1 MVDGA
6 ALDWPH
12 LAETWPQKA
21 TQLIE
26 SGPTDASSPAPGA
39 ASSEVVSSR
48 RTSRTPMLLSSIL
61 DRREDSE
68 TVADPIAKDPIEKQ
82 ILVAGNLSEA
92 QVEAIRGFQRRKGL
106 TFAQAAITL
115 GLVRRESLLLALS
128 KHYNYP
134 VLGFG
139 SADAR
144 ISRELVA
151 GYQPFSAAAEAYRSV
166 RSALV
171 TGSLSQGK
179 NAFAVI
185 GARSRVGVTS
195 FAANLALSF
204 AQMAVPTLLVDANLR
219 RPRLT
224 GLFGLDKE
232 TEGLVEALTLR
243 ATGSSSSMIV
253 DVLPCLSLFVAGA
266 TAPHPQELLISKE
279 FLTLSQNAQ
288 RNFGVVIYDTPPA
301 LESADA
307 YVVASRV
314 GSAILVARRHRTTV
328 KDIENIAHTLTGNQ
342 CEIAGTVLGFH

>member
-1 MVDGA
+1 MSRKA
-6 ALDWPH
+6 ADW
-12 LAETWPQKA
+12 EGKV
-21 TQLIE
+21 E
-26 SGPTDASSPAPGA
+26 PA
-39 ASSEVVSSR
+39 
-48 RTSRTPMLLSSIL
+48 MLLSSIL

-68 TVADPIAKDPIEKQ
+68 AVAVPPARDPIEQQ
-82 ILVAGNLSEA
+82 ILAAGTISEA

-106 TFAQAAITL
+106 TFGHAAITL

-139 SADAR
+139 SANTR

-185 GARSRVGVTS
+185 GARSKVGVTS

-224 GLFGLDKE
+224 GPFWSRQRNGRLGRGADHSCDRIIIHDRRCPPLSVAVRRGGDSASSAGASDLQGIPDAIAKR
-232 TEGLVEALTLR
+232 AAQLR
-243 ATGSSSSMIV
+243 CGDLRYATGFGERRCLCRGVACRFGDPSGSPTPNESQRHREHHAHANGSSVRDCRHGPPTPVI
-253 DVLPCLSLFVAGA
+253 
-266 TAPHPQELLISKE
+266 
-279 FLTLSQNAQ
+279 
-288 RNFGVVIYDTPPA
+288 FGTPP
-301 LESADA
+301 SATSA
-307 YVVASRV
+307 IASQGQRGEEGSRV
-314 GSAILVARRHRTTV
+314 CRFRGSRPS
-328 KDIENIAHTLTGNQ
+328 KTG
-342 CEIAGTVLGFH
+342 